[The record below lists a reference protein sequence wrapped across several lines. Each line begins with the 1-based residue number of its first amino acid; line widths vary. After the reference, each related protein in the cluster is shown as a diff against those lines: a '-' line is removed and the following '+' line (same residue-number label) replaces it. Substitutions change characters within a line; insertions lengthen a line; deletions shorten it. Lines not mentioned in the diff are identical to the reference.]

1 MGNKWEGALSIRCFV
16 YNEGTMDWSRTKP
29 ASASRLDKLINLM
42 ESLAEQTEAAE
53 RANPGFAKLISEASR
68 TLAGLETFPLDLL
81 VGEADTVAQSVAAR
95 LGKRVEVAF
104 EHPGVEFPFQFKD
117 AVSRALLHS
126 MRNAVDH
133 GIESPEARRKSG
145 KDPIGRIRLVP
156 KIRGESL
163 ELRIIDDGRGPD
175 LDALVRTALE
185 KKAVAPI
192 MEGRLLLEQ
201 KLELLFLPGLST
213 VVCADAIS
221 GRGVGLEAI
230 AAEWKALGGQALA
243 ELPEAGTGF
252 ELVLRAPLEHF
263 GTEAMPVD
271 IGNCRLWI
279 PVAELAKVPKKSGI
293 SPLDVREALGLS
305 VTRSRPAA
313 KLDRLFLRS
322 RIGDS
327 VLAIESLGSPEF
339 RSFRKLDPFWSDQ
352 GEDWLRGWLVR
363 FPAAFATRTRGR
375 IGVYASAEM
384 LASLV
389 SLK

>member
-1 MGNKWEGALSIRCFV
+1 MGNKCEGALSIRCFV

-29 ASASRLDKLINLM
+29 ASASRLDKLINLV
-42 ESLAEQTEAAE
+42 ESLSEQTGATE
-53 RANPGFAKLISEASR
+53 RTSPAFVKLVSEVSR

-81 VGEADTVAQSVAAR
+81 GGEADAVAQSVASR
-95 LGKRVEVAF
+95 LGKQVEVAF
-104 EHPGVEFPFQFKD
+104 EHPGIEFPFQFKEPF
-117 AVSRALLHS
+117 SRALLHS

-133 GIESPEARRKSG
+133 GIESPEARRKLG
-145 KDPIGRIRLVP
+145 KDPTGKIRLAP
-156 KIRGESL
+156 RIRGESL

-175 LDALVRTALE
+175 LEALVRTALE

-213 VVCADAIS
+213 VIHADAIS

-243 ELPEAGTGF
+243 ELPETGSGF
-252 ELVLRAPLEHF
+252 ELILRAPLEHF
-263 GTEAMPVD
+263 GAEAIPVE
-271 IGNCRLWI
+271 IGDCRLWI
-279 PVAELAKVPKKSGI
+279 PVAELVKVSQKKGI

-305 VTRSRPAA
+305 MTRSRPAA

-327 VLAIESLGSPEF
+327 VLAVDSTGSSEF
-339 RSFRKLDPFWSDQ
+339 RSFRKLDPIWTDQ
-352 GEDWLRGWLVR
+352 GEDWLRRWLVR
-363 FPAAFATRTRGR
+363 FPAAFATRARGQ